1 MVALSETLTLIFV
14 PIVLIVLGFIVFVV
28 FGKGL

>member
-1 MVALSETLTLIFV
+1 MVALSETATLVLV
-14 PIVLIVLGFIVFVV
+14 PIVLIVLGFVVFVV

>member
-1 MVALSETLTLIFV
+1 MVALSETATLVLV
-14 PIVLIVLGFIVFVV
+14 PIVLIVLGFVVFIV

>member
-1 MVALSETLTLIFV
+1 LSETATLILV
-14 PIVLIVLGFIVFVV
+14 PIVLIVLGIIVFVV

>member
-1 MVALSETLTLIFV
+1 MVALSETATLILV
-14 PIVLIVLGFIVFVV
+14 PIALIVLGFVVFVV

>member
-1 MVALSETLTLIFV
+1 MVALSETLTLILV
-14 PIVLIVLGFIVFVV
+14 PIVLIVLGIIVFVV